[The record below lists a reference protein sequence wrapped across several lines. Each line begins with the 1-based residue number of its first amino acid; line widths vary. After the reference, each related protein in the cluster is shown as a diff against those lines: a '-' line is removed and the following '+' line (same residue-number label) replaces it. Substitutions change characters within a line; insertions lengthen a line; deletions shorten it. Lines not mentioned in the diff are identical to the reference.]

1 MAGSFGATLC
11 GFSRTRPGS
20 SESASRPF
28 FRRLPGDGRIAVVEY
43 RLYPTCQTESVTE
56 SAPNKPAPA
65 KTGGSLTVLVA
76 LGANLLV
83 AVAKTIAAVITG
95 SASIVAE
102 SAHSWAD
109 FGNEIFL
116 LIADRR
122 SGRERDGRHPLG
134 HGREAY
140 VWSLFAA
147 FGIFTAGAVVSIANG
162 IIDLF
167 NPENATDYLVG
178 YIVLGVAF
186 VLEGTSFLQAFR
198 EARRGGRARGMGT
211 LRFAL
216 TSSFATL
223 RAVFA
228 EDAAALIGLVIAFF
242 GILLHELTGIAA
254 FDSIGSIL
262 VGVLLGVI
270 AIVLI
275 DRNRRY
281 LVGELPDARVRQQVL
296 ERMLTDPDIDRV
308 TYLHLEFVGPGQLF
322 LVAAVDISGDFTET
336 HVAVLLRQ
344 VERRLEVDERIE
356 QAVLTLS
363 TPDEPSLEV
372 TSPEA

>member
-1 MAGSFGATLC
+1 
-11 GFSRTRPGS
+11 
-20 SESASRPF
+20 
-28 FRRLPGDGRIAVVEY
+28 
-43 RLYPTCQTESVTE
+43 VTE
-56 SAPNKPAPA
+56 TAPGTTALA
-65 KTGGSLTVLVA
+65 KTGGSLTVIVA

-122 SGRERDGRHPLG
+122 SSRERDGRHPLG
-134 HGREAY
+134 YGREAY

-167 NPENATDYLVG
+167 NPEKAADYLVG

-198 EARRGGRARGMGT
+198 EARKGGRERGIGT
-211 LRFAL
+211 LRYAL

-228 EDAAALIGLVIAFF
+228 EDAAALIGLLIAFL
-242 GILLHELTGIAA
+242 GILLHQLTGIAA

-270 AIVLI
+270 AVVLI
-275 DRNRRY
+275 DRNRRF
-281 LVGELPDARVRQQVL
+281 LVGEIPDARVRALALQ
-296 ERMLTDPDIDRV
+296 RMLADPDIDRV
-308 TYLHLEFVGPGQLF
+308 TYLHLEFVGPGRLF
-322 LVAAVDISGDFTET
+322 VVAAVDISGDFTET
-336 HVAVLLRQ
+336 HVAVLLRRA
-344 VERRLEVDERIE
+344 ERRLEEDERVE
-356 QAVLTLS
+356 QAVFTLS

-372 TSPEA
+372 TPPEG